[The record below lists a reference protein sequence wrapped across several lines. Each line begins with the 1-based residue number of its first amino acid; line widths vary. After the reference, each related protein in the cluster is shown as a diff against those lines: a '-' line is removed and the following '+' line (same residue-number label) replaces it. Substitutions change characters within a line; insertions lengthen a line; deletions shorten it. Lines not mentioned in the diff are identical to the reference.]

1 MCVLYIVMPE
11 SEQRSVD
18 KHWTARTYLLVLSI
32 ICYIL
37 DLICEITC
45 ILHGYD
51 MQQIRVN

>member
-1 MCVLYIVMPE
+1 MSE

-45 ILHGYD
+45 TLHGYE
-51 MQQIRVN
+51 MQHGRVNLDRHY